1 MLEANSALES
11 FLQERQVE
19 GEFRAQLL
27 ALDAEAQA
35 VVGRLVS
42 VLAPSANA
50 LRELLSMATEV
61 AARDKAT
68 LQDVL
73 SEREILT
80 LIADLDSQQR
90 SSNKKQLF
98 AEVKQHLFARRYPEV
113 ARVQSRLAALQ
124 KEIATR
130 FGLRV
135 ELPPELEGDKLSVSV
150 AARSAEDF
158 AKVGAALLELS
169 RSEQL
174 REVYALLKGEEGLQ

>member
-1 MLEANSALES
+1 MEVNSALQS
-11 FLQERQVE
+11 FLQDRQVE

-27 ALDAEAQA
+27 ALDAGTQA
-35 VVGRLVS
+35 AVGQLVS

-50 LRELLSMATEV
+50 LRELLSMATDV
-61 AARDKAT
+61 AARDRVT

-80 LIADLDSQQR
+80 LVADLDSQQR

-135 ELPPELEGDKLSVSV
+135 ELPPELEGDTLSVSIK
-150 AARSAEDF
+150 ARSVDDF
-158 AKVGAALLELS
+158 AKLGAAMQELS
-169 RSEQL
+169 RSQQL
-174 REVYALLKGEEGLQ
+174 REIYALLKGEEGLQ